1 MVEDQINMDYRRTD
15 RIGISETV
23 LCGSKTTEQLVTIL
37 QQAENNRK
45 AFLFTRLETN
55 QFAEIPDI
63 FKNQMDYDPLS
74 RTAFYGDPT
83 KFSDKKQIA
92 VVTAGS
98 SDLPVSR
105 EAIRTLTFNGYPVQ
119 EINDV
124 GVAGI
129 WRLMERLDDFK
140 DLPVIIAVAGMDAA
154 LVSVIGGLVSRMV
167 IGVPTSVGY
176 GVADGGKTALHSML
190 TSCAPGI
197 VTVNIDNGYGAAIA
211 AIRFLRQL
219 NR

>member
-1 MVEDQINMDYRRTD
+1 MVEDQINMDYQRKE

-37 QQAENNRK
+37 KQSKNNGK
-45 AFLFTRLETN
+45 AFLFTRLDID
-55 QFAEIPDI
+55 QFEEIPDI
-63 FKNQMDYDPLS
+63 FKKQMNYDPLS
-74 RTAFYGDPT
+74 HTAFYGVPT
-83 KFSDKKQIA
+83 KLSDKKQIA

-105 EAIRTLTFNGYPVQ
+105 EAIRTLAFNGYPVQ

-140 DLPVIIAVAGMDAA
+140 DLPVILAVAGMDAA
-154 LVSVIGGLVSRMV
+154 LVSVIGGLVSGIV

-176 GVADGGKTALHSML
+176 GVADDGKTALHSML

-211 AIRFLRQL
+211 AIRFLREL